1 MRILD
6 RGTIFDATAA
16 PPERRFCTVPSL
28 VRLENGRLVAALR
41 AGSSKD
47 AADEDT
53 LVLVSDD
60 NAATWRLV
68 FPGFGDLPPG
78 RGRIRA
84 AGLTPIGGDRLVA
97 CLTCVD
103 RSDPAL
109 PLFDPQ
115 TEGILPTRTLLAAS
129 ADAGESWAVLGEVP
143 LAPHTGYAITGAI
156 LPLRDGRMALPYEA
170 WKEWGTR
177 LRPPPAPEGTTP
189 RCASPAPGACAQRRN
204 RRPGRASG
212 PSWPSSRITP
222 RERSSI
228 GTSA

>member
-53 LVLVSDD
+53 PVLVSDD
-60 NAATWRLV
+60 EAAAWRLT

-84 AGLTPIGGDRLVA
+84 ASLTPLGGNRLVA
-97 CLTCVD
+97 CLTWVD

-115 TEGILPTRTLLAAS
+115 TEGILPTRTLLAVS
-129 ADAGESWAVLGEVP
+129 EDAGESWAVLGEVP
-143 LAPHTGYAITGAI
+143 LAPHKGYAITGAI

-177 LRPPPAPEGTTP
+177 LPEGTTP
-189 RCASPAPGACAQRRN
+189 RCASPARVACAQRRS
-204 RRPGRASG
+204 RRPGPASG
-212 PSWPSSRITP
+212 RSWPSSRITP
-222 RERSSI
+222 RARSSI